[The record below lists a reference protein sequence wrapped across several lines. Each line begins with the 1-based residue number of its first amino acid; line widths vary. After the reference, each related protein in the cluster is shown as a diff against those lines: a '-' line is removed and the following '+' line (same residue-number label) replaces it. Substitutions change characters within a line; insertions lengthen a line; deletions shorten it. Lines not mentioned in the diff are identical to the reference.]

1 MFSPESPDLEIL
13 SKDLVTSGD
22 CRRAV
27 DNVMNNRIE
36 KGKPPATSKFFWK
49 AQPTTNVP
57 VNILCYISKS
67 NHIDKYSYEAKSKI
81 EVRVVCP

>member
-1 MFSPESPDLEIL
+1 MSSPESPDLENL

-22 CRRAV
+22 RRRAV
-27 DNVMNNRIE
+27 DNVMKNRIE

-57 VNILCYISKS
+57 VNILCFISKS
-67 NHIDKYSYEAKSKI
+67 NHDKYSYEAKSKI
-81 EVRVVCP
+81 EVRVVCR